1 MAHGSDGAALM
12 VAVEEERMS
21 GQIDAIAAFDEIVIK
36 LREPPVVSADAR
48 EIATQLRALADTVRA
63 GRDEWVVAT
72 ARKAQCLALT
82 SPQTVAAQ
90 PARRPW
96 WPWRRA
102 S

>member
-1 MAHGSDGAALM
+1 V

-72 ARKAQCLALT
+72 ARKCLALA